1 MTSAHPLTI
10 LVADDTKTDRLI
22 LETIVKKDG
31 HRVISAEN
39 GLQAVEKFTR
49 DRPDLVLLDALMPEM
64 DGFEAARQI
73 KEIAGD
79 ELVPIIFLTSLN
91 DTQSLV
97 RCLEAGGDDFLSKP
111 YNRVILQAKIGAF
124 SRMRDMHSILR
135 DQRNQIQ
142 LNNQHMLQEQAVAK
156 QVFDNIAHSG
166 CLHASNVRTFMS
178 PLAVFNGDVL
188 VAAMRPS
195 GSMFILLGDFTGHG
209 LPAAIGAMPLAATF
223 YGMTPKGFSQG
234 DILQEIN
241 QKLKST
247 LPVGLFCCAAMV
259 EMNFERKY
267 IRVWNGGLP
276 DCYLYR
282 NSEKRIERIASTNLP
297 LGVVAG
303 KSFREQS
310 QFIEL
315 AEGDR
320 FFMWSDGIHE
330 ARNATGEMF
339 GEERLQAV
347 FEQAKDGSEI
357 FDSILKAVQAFV
369 GEGEKDDDL
378 SLVELCMTTPDN
390 VELLQQLQSNSVR
403 KGLSEWKLSFEI
415 KAASFKFFD
424 PLPMLL
430 DILQSVPGLRK
441 YGGNLYTILAE
452 LYSNALEH
460 GVLELDSAMKDSPDG
475 FVQYYQLRA
484 ERLET
489 TQGSVTFGIS
499 HKLTSDGGA
508 LIIRV
513 KDSGKGFDYRAVKPQ
528 KSGDGYC
535 GRGIA
540 LLSELADRVEYIGC
554 GNEVELEFQ
563 WHSDDPVQK

>member
-1 MTSAHPLTI
+1 MTGAHPLTI

-39 GLQAVEKFTR
+39 GVQAVEKFTR

-64 DGFEAARQI
+64 DGFEAARKI

-135 DQRNQIQ
+135 EQRNQIQ

-195 GSMFILLGDFTGHG
+195 GSMFVLLGDFTGHG

-282 NSEKRIERIASTNLP
+282 NKAQKIERIASTNLP

-315 AEGDR
+315 EEGDR
-320 FFMWSDGIHE
+320 LFMWSDGIHE
-330 ARNATGEMF
+330 ARNAAGEMF
-339 GEERLQAV
+339 GEARLQAV
-347 FEQAKDGSEI
+347 FDRARDGSQI
-357 FDSILKAVQAFV
+357 FDDILKSVQAFV

-378 SLVELCMTTPDN
+378 SLVELCMATPDN
-390 VELLQQLQSNSVR
+390 VELLQQLQNNTVR
-403 KGLSEWKLSFEI
+403 KGLSEWNLSFEI

-430 DILQSVPGLRK
+430 DILQSVPGVRK
-441 YGGNLYTILAE
+441 YGGNLYTILSE

-475 FVQYYQLRA
+475 FVKYYQLRA

-513 KDSGKGFDYRAVKPQ
+513 KDSGKGFDY
-528 KSGDGYC
+528 KSFQPSKRNSGYS
-535 GRGIA
+535 GRGLA
-540 LLSELADRVEYIGC
+540 LLSELADRVEYKGC